1 MNCFTTFN
9 PKNIFVFQIY
19 YVYMWRYTNIFVY
32 LHMHLKIKLIDSGQ
46 LLLLLILNKLQMF
59 CQYFIRNF
67 VTVCFLGMK
76 KCIVKASI
84 ATYTEM
90 QNNTQHHHE
99 KVFKNWRSKML
110 LGPFLNTLCHS
121 VTIALRVLGSIY
133 QTHLEGNSTD
143 CLEKGYRLPK
153 NE

>member
-1 MNCFTTFN
+1 
-9 PKNIFVFQIY
+9 
-19 YVYMWRYTNIFVY
+19 
-32 LHMHLKIKLIDSGQ
+32 MHLKIKLIDSGQ

-99 KVFKNWRSKML
+99 KVFKN
-110 LGPFLNTLCHS
+110 
-121 VTIALRVLGSIY
+121 
-133 QTHLEGNSTD
+133 
-143 CLEKGYRLPK
+143 
-153 NE
+153 